1 MVYKMIND
9 PIYGFVTIDSELI
22 FELVNHPIFLRLT
35 RIKQMGTS
43 SVVYPGAQHT
53 RFSHALGAMHLMKLA
68 LESLKRKGTKVS
80 KKEKEAAMIAILLHD
95 LGHGPFSHSLEHV
108 LINIHHEEL
117 TSLLMHKLNKE
128 LNGALDLAITIFEGT
143 YKRKFFHN
151 LVSSQLDMDRL
162 DYLQRDCFFSGVIEG
177 SVGADRIIRM
187 LDVHE
192 DEIIVLEKGIYSID
206 RFLNARR
213 MMYWQVYL
221 HKTGLAAE
229 LMLQSI
235 IRRAKKIIREGKE
248 LLCDED
254 LNFFLMNDVSK
265 EDFEKNDQLLE
276 HYLQL
281 DDYNIWSAMKQWKN
295 SKDKVLSLLIDGL
308 LNRKLFRCEMSMKE
322 IPQKKLKKVEKEL
335 LANGFSQEDL
345 SYLSFRGEVSNSAY
359 TSGKQKI
366 KVKLNSGDVVDIS
379 DASDLPNIEV
389 LTKIVTKYYLCQ
401 PKVVS

>member
-22 FELVNHPIFLRLT
+22 LELVNHPIFLRLT

-68 LESLKRKGTKVS
+68 LESLKRKGTKIS

-95 LGHGPFSHSLEHV
+95 LGHGPFSHSLEHI
-108 LINIHHEEL
+108 LINVHHEEL
-117 TSLLMHKLNKE
+117 TSLLMHKLNAE
-128 LNGALDLAITIFEGT
+128 FDGALNLALSIFEGT
-143 YKRKFFHN
+143 YKRNFFHR

-162 DYLQRDCFFSGVIEG
+162 DYLQRDCFFSGVVEG

-187 LDVHE
+187 LDVHN
-192 DEIIVLEKGIYSID
+192 DEIVVLEKGIYSID

-229 LMLQSI
+229 IMLQSI
-235 IRRAKKIIREGKE
+235 VRRAKKLVQEGKVRV
-248 LLCDED
+248 CDPD
-254 LNFFLMNDVSK
+254 LKFFLTNEFTK
-265 EDFEKNDQLLE
+265 KDFKQDDQLLE
-276 HYLQL
+276 HFLQL
-281 DDYNIWSAMKQWKN
+281 DDYNIWAAIKQWKN
-295 SKDKVLSLLIDGL
+295 SGDKVLDFLIDGL
-308 LNRKLFRCEMSMKE
+308 INRKLFHLEMSTGK
-322 IPQKKLKKVEKEL
+322 ISQKKLKSVEKQL
-335 LANGFSQEDL
+335 LAKGFSKEDL
-345 SYLSFRGEVSNSAY
+345 TYLSFIGEVSNSAY
-359 TSGKQKI
+359 TSGRQNI
-366 KVKLNSGDVVDIS
+366 KVKMNNGDLIDIS
-379 DASDLPNIEV
+379 EASDLPNIEV

-401 PKVVS
+401 PKIVS

>member
-1 MVYKMIND
+1 MIND

-22 FELVNHPIFLRLT
+22 LELVNHPVFLRLT

-108 LINIHHEEL
+108 LINVHHEEF
-117 TSLLMHKLNKE
+117 TSLLMHKLNAE
-128 LNGALDLAITIFEGT
+128 FNGALDLAIAIFEGT
-143 YKRKFFHN
+143 YKRNFFHR

-162 DYLQRDCFFSGVIEG
+162 DYLQRDCFFSGVVEG

-187 LDVHE
+187 LDVHN
-192 DEIIVLEKGIYSID
+192 DEIVVLEKGIYSID

-235 IRRAKKIIREGKE
+235 IRRAKKLMQEGQNM
-248 LLCDED
+248 LCDPD
-254 LNFFLMNDVSK
+254 LNFFLVNEFK
-265 EDFEKNDQLLE
+265 KKDFVQNGQLLE
-276 HYLQL
+276 HFLQL
-281 DDYNIWSAMKQWKN
+281 DDYNIWSAIKQWKN
-295 SKDKVLSLLIDGL
+295 SGDKVLDFIIEGLI
-308 LNRKLFRCEMSMKE
+308 NRKLFQLEMSSKK
-322 IPQKKLKKVEKEL
+322 ISQKKLKYIEKDL
-335 LANGFSQEDL
+335 LSKGFSKEDL
-345 SYLSFRGEVSNSAY
+345 PYLCFAGEVSNSAY
-359 TSGKQKI
+359 TSDKQNI
-366 KVKLNSGDVVDIS
+366 KVKMNSGEVIDIS
-379 DASDLPNIEV
+379 EASDLPNIEV

-401 PKVVS
+401 PKIVS

>member
-22 FELVNHPIFLRLT
+22 LELVNHPIFLRLT

-68 LESLKRKGTKVS
+68 LESLKRKGTKIS

-95 LGHGPFSHSLEHV
+95 LGHGPFSHSLEYV

-117 TSLLMHKLNKE
+117 TSLLMYKLNE
-128 LNGALDLAITIFEGT
+128 EFEGAITLAISIFEGN
-143 YKRKFFHN
+143 YKRKFFHD

-177 SVGADRIIRM
+177 SVASDRIINM
-187 LDVHE
+187 LDVHN
-192 DEIIVLEKGIYSID
+192 DEIVVLEKGIYSID

-229 LMLQSI
+229 IMLQSI
-235 IRRAKKIIREGKE
+235 IKRAKVLIAGGKK
-248 LLCDED
+248 LFCDED
-254 LNFFLMNDVSK
+254 LNYFLTHNITK
-265 EDFEKNDQLLE
+265 EDFEKNNKLLD

-281 DDYNIWSAMKQWKN
+281 DDYNIWSAIKQWKN
-295 SKDKVLSLLIDGL
+295 SGDKVMDFLIEGI
-308 LNRKLFRCEMSMKE
+308 LNRKLFHLEMSTEK
-322 IPQKKLKKVEKEL
+322 ISQKKLKSTEKEL
-335 LANGFSQEDL
+335 LRKGFLKEDL
-345 SYLSFRGEVSNSAY
+345 SYLSFIGEVSNSAY
-359 TSGKQKI
+359 TSDKQNI
-366 KVKLNSGDVVDIS
+366 KVIMKDGNLIDIS
-379 DASDLPNIEV
+379 EASDLPNIEV

-401 PKVVS
+401 PKIVS